1 VLEVRVVQG
10 DITKLSVDA
19 IANSAN
25 NELWMGSGVAGA
37 LKRAGGEE
45 IERDAMAKGPIPLGD
60 AVATRAG
67 RLKARWVIHGA
78 VMGGR
83 KLDTSATYIS
93 SATRRCLEIADKL
106 ACGSLAFPAFGTGVG
121 RFPVDECAKLMIAE
135 CRAFNPRVLQ
145 RVTFVLATA
154 EGKDQ
159 FAKAL
164 AG

>member
-1 VLEVRVVQG
+1 MLELRVVQG

-25 NELWMGSGVAGA
+25 DRLWMGSGVAGA
-37 LKRAGGEE
+37 IKRVGGED
-45 IERDAMAKGPIPLGD
+45 IERDAMAQGPIPVGE

-67 RLKARWVIHGA
+67 RLKSRWVIHAA
-78 VMGGR
+78 VMGQN
-83 KLDTSATYIS
+83 LETNAAAIA

-121 RFPVDECAKLMIAE
+121 RFPVDECARLMIGE
-135 CRAFNPRVLQ
+135 CRVYNPRVLQ
-145 RVTFVLATA
+145 RVTFILASA
-154 EGKDQ
+154 EGKEE

-164 AG
+164 AAG